1 MNFLKMEGTG
11 NDFILTHEIESE
23 SIKDIL
29 KTIPSICNR
38 KTGVGADG
46 VIFILPSSLADF
58 KMRIFNSDGSEAQ
71 MCGNGARCFSLY
83 LKLLNLTKLDKI
95 SIETEASVV
104 ITKFINENM
113 IRVDM
118 GKPVL
123 EGSKVPVSFCG
134 HPVKRRQISVGN
146 KIFNFTAIS
155 MGNPHAVIYADE
167 LSDELVLDYGPQ
179 IECHPCFPQKTNVEF
194 IKVLSEKEIAM
205 RVWERGCGETQSCG
219 TGACA
224 SVVSG
229 IINELHGKD
238 ILVHLPGGELQVQW
252 NGSESDS
259 VFLTGP
265 AKKVFEGKIS
275 IPVDLNS

>member
-1 MNFLKMEGTG
+1 MKFIKMEGTG
-11 NDFILTHEIESE
+11 NDFILTHEIESG
-23 SIKDIL
+23 SIQEFQEK
-29 KTIPSICNR
+29 IPLLCNR
-38 KTGVGADG
+38 KTGIGADG

-83 LKLLNLTKLDKI
+83 LKLMKLKELDTV
-95 SIETEASVV
+95 SIETKAGIVAA
-104 ITKFINENM
+104 KFIGEETVK
-113 IRVDM
+113 VDM

-123 EGSKVPVSFCG
+123 EGSQVPVNLSG
-134 HPVKRRQISVGN
+134 HPVRMAQIVTGGKS
-146 KIFNFTAIS
+146 FNFTAIS
-155 MGNPHAVIYADE
+155 MGNPHAVIYTNE
-167 LSDELVLDYGPQ
+167 LSDELIYNYGPE
-179 IECHPCFPQKTNVEF
+179 IECHSCFPQKTNVEF

-238 ILVHLPGGELQVQW
+238 IKVHLPGGELQVQW
-252 NGSESDS
+252 NGGEQDH

-265 AKKVFEGKIS
+265 VRKVFEGKIS
-275 IPVDLNS
+275 I